1 MAPTEMIQIC
11 PTLTHSPP
19 GTPPSTP
26 NLSSSEHVVTFSNA
40 QQLFEMVKAIV
51 DMEIASTASKCKC
64 PQTTSASTEP
74 LTLRDI
80 EELILKL
87 MDEKS
92 ANCSAPDDELDNQ
105 YRLMEMISSMVDL
118 HLASRSSIPQA
129 PTQSLTIQDIKDLLK
144 ELVDA
149 KQAGS
154 AQVSD
159 GPQSDT
165 TDVQVAEAD
174 ANDTNAF
181 KTVEEVWDN
190 KTYKYAL
197 VEPVKSAHEITALDK
212 YVFIVRRRV
221 DKDTKETTF
230 HIDIKSESLRD
241 ILRVILGDVQGISL
255 KEPVLSV
262 EQNLLHHYLPEI
274 ELYRGLKLYRDVDQ
288 SKIAEDESHLE
299 SLIDYIKTA
308 YGPTRQ
314 SLNPL
319 LEDGH
324 ITYDLLWALFKP
336 NTLVYTTCF
345 GTGKPRCVKYDFGE
359 ERKTNSGVKYF
370 HMEGRYLDF
379 DGKVLGEAV
388 IHLSIEKF
396 RGAKRIDTLEVFP
409 LHCHPNESDAR
420 AQLLECG
427 HRFLGLT
434 GIHHVEYHGKA
445 FYMEKG
451 RPIEV
456 TIKGRIIV
464 DPAHFRETNPNYKRP
479 SISEPSKSSSDI
491 WLSFDLDGTTVTS
504 TDVVKSIGK
513 ESAEVAGDD
522 VLLCSPTVLGFSLDR
537 KLWLEFAVD
546 DIEDITWQPAGLAH
560 LQIPDKKKKAI
571 QALSEAHMA
580 RTSGNGFDDFVVG
593 KGQGLNVLLHGP
605 PGVGK
610 TLTAEVLSEHLQK
623 PLYSVSAGEL
633 GTSAESVEAR
643 LPGIFQRASR
653 WKALLLLDEADVYL
667 EQRSPSEIIRNAIVC
682 VFLRTL
688 EYYQGIMFL
697 TTNRVAHIDDA
708 IASRIQFKINYN
720 TLSADQRRGIWK
732 GFLGK
737 AVTSQGLPDYGS
749 WDLEDLVRKELNGRD
764 IKNLVSIALALAEQD
779 GTQLGKSHLDI
790 AIDASANFE
799 SDFRGGG
806 RIENMHNYM

>member
-1 MAPTEMIQIC
+1 MAPTETIQIGLSQRSPW
-11 PTLTHSPP
+11 PT
-19 GTPPSTP
+19 TPPSTP
-26 NLSSSEHVVTFSNA
+26 TLSDEDAIYEILAAMKMHPTTPCYRSDLLPFAQQVLDLVKSLSSTQSTPAVLAAPDE
-40 QQLFEMVKAIV
+40 VKAEGPPV
-51 DMEIASTASKCKC
+51 VSRTSV
-64 PQTTSASTEP
+64 PQGLAQP
-74 LTLRDI
+74 LTIHD
-80 EELILKL
+80 
-87 MDEKS
+87 
-92 ANCSAPDDELDNQ
+92 
-105 YRLMEMISSMVDL
+105 
-118 HLASRSSIPQA
+118 
-129 PTQSLTIQDIKDLLK
+129 LK
-144 ELVDA
+144 ELIKELVES

-154 AQVSD
+154 AQDSD
-159 GPQSDT
+159 FPQLD
-165 TDVQVAEAD
+165 AAD
-174 ANDTNAF
+174 AQVNEVDAKDTNAF

-197 VEPVKSAHEITALDK
+197 VEPAKSTHEITALDK

-230 HIDIKSESLRD
+230 HTDIKSESLRD

-274 ELYRGLKLYRDVDQ
+274 ELYRGLKLYQDVDK
-288 SKIAEDESHLE
+288 SKIAEHESHLE

-336 NTLVYTTCF
+336 NTLVYTKCF

-420 AQLLECG
+420 AQLLKCG

-546 DIEDITWQPAGLAH
+546 DIEDITWQPAALAH

-593 KGQGLNVLLHGP
+593 KGQGLNVLL
-605 PGVGK
+605 
-610 TLTAEVLSEHLQK
+610 Q
-623 PLYSVSAGEL
+623 
-633 GTSAESVEAR
+633 
-643 LPGIFQRASR
+643 
-653 WKALLLLDEADVYL
+653 
-667 EQRSPSEIIRNAIVC
+667 
-682 VFLRTL
+682 
-688 EYYQGIMFL
+688 
-697 TTNRVAHIDDA
+697 
-708 IASRIQFKINYN
+708 
-720 TLSADQRRGIWK
+720 
-732 GFLGK
+732 
-737 AVTSQGLPDYGS
+737 YG
-749 WDLEDLVRKELNGRD
+749 D
-764 IKNLVSIALALAEQD
+764 
-779 GTQLGKSHLDI
+779 
-790 AIDASANFE
+790 
-799 SDFRGGG
+799 
-806 RIENMHNYM
+806 